1 MDGNGRTEELNQRLS
16 QRNIPSGL
24 LQPQF
29 AIRPLSTKYEMMTI
43 FDRRPIPTVEITN
56 MLPYNVDVV
65 FNPGT
70 AQGPWN
76 GFAANINEESKLRN
90 QFFALQRGAHQAS
103 YIPPSN
109 SDMYVAAL
117 PQSIQPAAA
126 ETNQPF
132 PSLFETPTF
141 EPFNPS
147 PKNLGI
153 NLFDN
158 CTRQQLNA

>member
-1 MDGNGRTEELNQRLS
+1 MNGNGRTEELNARLA
-16 QRNIPSGL
+16 QRNVPSGL

-43 FDRRPIPTVEITN
+43 FDRRPLPSVEITN
-56 MLPYNVDVV
+56 MLPYSVETV

-76 GFAANINEESKLRN
+76 GFASRINEESKLRN

-103 YIPPSN
+103 YVPSKN
-109 SDMYVAAL
+109 SDMYTANV
-117 PQSIQPAAA
+117 PATEA
-126 ETNQPF
+126 TMLQPF
-132 PSLFETPTF
+132 PSLFEKPTF
-141 EPFNPS
+141 ETFNPC
-147 PKNLGI
+147 PQNLGI

-158 CTRQQLNA
+158 CTRQQLK